1 MKKLLLNIFLLIG
14 TTSFGQ
20 DEIKMPELDTG
31 KQVYTLKFSPDP
43 KNEEVISAYM
53 KGTTEKDSLRFWA
66 EGTIFTQK
74 IMVTVFT
81 ENKNDQVKVDI
92 VKNHWEDSK
101 LSGKT
106 KNGAFQKSFDTAGK
120 FGIVI
125 TSETPNIPFYLA
137 VWTGGERVQNMNTIY
152 RPVSNSN
159 PDLNTT
165 DSLEIKTKSSSDGNS
180 SNILMYVLIGALT
193 IIIVLLALMVF
204 RKKKGISLT
213 ILLLFFAGQQMMF
226 AGAEEFSSPGFGGVG
241 IQYPGVMDLV
251 KFASQLYD
259 MSRNGR
265 LYLDPSGDVDAEANM
280 NPGGGPGLPSSC
292 IPPQFENS
300 SNGDSGSNNT
310 GSANSSNTDS
320 SFEPLSSSSNS
331 DSRGDNDENINYEEL
346 DSFGRPVYDRNNER
360 IDYNVF
366 GDDERPKYDING
378 DPIEYREP
386 VHNNELDFF
395 ERPVYDRNNEPIDY
409 PVFGDDKRPKYDI
422 NGNPIQY
429 AEGETEARPA
439 LDANKKPIEYDNYER
454 PKYDNKGN
462 PINYHKDDFTNPP
475 KRNKDN
481 DFPVDENENL
491 EKTKVKNNP
500 PEGMP
505 MAALMISNSINTIEV
520 NYNGEEFRNNDYYV
534 KYSEANVFGAISI
547 LFLDENDNE
556 AGCKCLEREYNDLNK
571 RRMNLE
577 RLRIIYAHAMKKI
590 NAGIAF
596 GDGVSAV
603 HGVSAL
609 VWQNQKMIILKESIP
624 TLNKAYDD
632 KYAEMIKALEEN
644 LREIDRCEAM
654 LGYENWYNHA
664 GFIYFQFMAD
674 KYKRD

>member
-1 MKKLLLNIFLLIG
+1 MKKLLYLFLIVG
-14 TTSFGQ
+14 ITSFGQ
-20 DEIKMPELDTG
+20 EEIKIPELDTENS
-31 KQVYTLKFSPDP
+31 VYTLEFSPDSQN
-43 KNEEVISAYM
+43 KEVVSAYM

-101 LSGKT
+101 LSGIT
-106 KNGAFQKSFDTAGK
+106 KNGSFQESFDTAGK

-125 TSETPNIPFYLA
+125 TSKTPNIPFYLA
-137 VWTGGERVQNMNTIY
+137 VWTGGERVQNLNTIY
-152 RPVSNSN
+152 RPVSGSNSTTSLSLQAESSQGDNSN
-159 PDLNTT
+159 
-165 DSLEIKTKSSSDGNS
+165 
-180 SNILMYVLIGALT
+180 NILMYVLIGALS

-204 RKKKGISLT
+204 RKKKGTGLT

-226 AGAEEFSSPGFGGVG
+226 AGAQEFSSPGFGGVG

-251 KFASQLYD
+251 KFASQLND

-265 LYLDPSGDVDAEANM
+265 TYLDLPGDADAEADM
-280 NPGGGPGLPSSC
+280 NPSGGPGLPSSC
-292 IPPQFENS
+292 IPSQFANS
-300 SNGDSGSNNT
+300 SNGNSGPTTTDSN
-310 GSANSSNTDS
+310 NSSNTDLS
-320 SFEPLSSSSNS
+320 SEPFSSSNS
-331 DSRGDNDENINYEEL
+331 ESSYNEDENINYEEL

-366 GDDERPKYDING
+366 GDDERPKYDVNG
-378 DPIEYREP
+378 DAIEYRDP
-386 VHNNELDFF
+386 VHNDELDSF
-395 ERPVYDRNNEPIDY
+395 ERPVYDRNNQPIDY

-422 NGNPIQY
+422 NGNLIQY

-462 PINYHKDDFTNPP
+462 PINYQKDDFTNPP

-481 DFPVDENENL
+481 DFPVDENENP
-491 EKTKVKNNP
+491 EKTKVKKNES
-500 PEGMP
+500 EGIP
-505 MAALMISNSINTIEV
+505 MAALMISNSINNIEALPK
-520 NYNGEEFRNNDYYV
+520 GEEFKNIGSNIEYA
-534 KYSEANVFGAISI
+534 EANLFGAISTLI
-547 LFLDENDNE
+547 LNENDNE